1 MRNIA
6 FCKIYEVNMTN
17 RIIVLVPILI
27 IILLF
32 QLAQAAPHFDLEMT
46 GPEYLKLIEAR
57 KTTVMQINDEPSID
71 PKESE
76 KLEKYLEF
84 GKRNLMWIDA
94 INSKRT
100 GTQKLSISSAATAQ
114 GYPISN
120 PRMLN
125 FKSIET
131 EWSNLSQLL
140 PPELKKVIFDN
151 APISATAPLSDREMI
166 EWLIQVDRAYRD
178 AARYTLLAPYKETM
192 AQGRSDDVRG
202 YVQIR
207 DNANINEQLRQ
218 WNSLDE
224 RTKNSLKKSLLM
236 ICFNTV
242 RSDSYCSDFFAS
254 NEKSNTL
261 VSFKDTFIQRAKA
274 QYDGFF
280 EIPVMRN
287 DYTWLNENTLQLP
300 FANPKN
306 DQIMNF
312 LKVNIEDEYKWK
324 NWKLNLKFVD
334 TNSKNTTHVVFV
346 PGVTPRVNGLGG
358 SEITMDSNSLISEY
372 DIQWTIRHEYGH
384 VLGLRDCYIEFYDEE
399 LESFISY
406 QLDVT
411 NFMCSRRGKFKQL
424 HYDKLMKVYKK

>member
-1 MRNIA
+1 
-6 FCKIYEVNMTN
+6 MTN

-46 GPEYLKLIEAR
+46 GPEYLKLLEAR
-57 KTTVMQINDEPSID
+57 SKTSIQFN
-71 PKESE
+71 KQESVIAPRE
-76 KLEKYLEF
+76 SQQLEKYLAY
-84 GKRNLMWIDA
+84 GKRNLMWIDS

-125 FKSIET
+125 FKAIET
-131 EWSNLSQLL
+131 EWNNLPQLL
-140 PPELKKVIFDN
+140 PIELKKVIFDN
-151 APISATAPLSDREMI
+151 EPLSTTAPLSDREMV

-178 AARYTLLAPYKETM
+178 AARYTLLAPYKEAM
-192 AQGRSDDVRG
+192 AEGRSDDVRG

-207 DNANINEQLRQ
+207 DNAKINEQLNK

-224 RTKNSLKKSLLM
+224 RAKNSLKKSLLM
-236 ICFNTV
+236 ICFNTM
-242 RSDSYCSDFFAS
+242 RDDSYCLDFFET
-254 NEKSNTL
+254 NRKNNTL
-261 VSFKDTFIQRAKA
+261 VSFKDTFIPRAKA

-287 DYTWLNENTLQLP
+287 DYTWLDANTLQLP

-306 DQIMNF
+306 DQILNF
-312 LKVNIEDEYKWK
+312 LKLNIEDEYKWQ
-324 NWKLNLKFVD
+324 NWKLNLRFID
-334 TNSKNTTHVVFV
+334 TESKKTTHVVFV

-424 HYDKLMKVYKK
+424 HYDKLMKVYKNRAGIK